1 MFALFFYILQLKIS
15 FFIKVIREPRKLAF
29 FVFILL
35 LVAGNALGVSIIINY
50 TYSYLDPVS
59 FGQLKSIF
67 EAGIFAGPILFTFF
81 PSYKQRNLFF
91 FAYDPLR
98 FIEKTAIKVAIN
110 FISTGNLLVLL
121 FLSFLS
127 MCSMH
132 FRVSNLMYY
141 TSIIFVSCIFCLIL
155 QNLIEKRIALFKKMI
170 YLLFTISILLFCK
183 KFVTPDF
190 SALISVIFLFTILNL
205 LEQTNIV
212 LLSSSQY
219 NSKRKTIFYILV
231 RIYFRTRTIRV
242 NLIIAFLM
250 KFGFLLF
257 FSRLVKGQ
265 YPELFNLYQL
275 MLLSST
281 PLFTYIHN
289 NLWGYLYTT
298 YQTIIYKNNLES
310 FFRMYCSAIS
320 IAILIDFFLS
330 AFISYYLALPIL
342 HFINIYI
349 ISLLLNIFIGFHAS
363 VIRLIQI
370 KKSLDFVNFSSNTSI
385 SFSLIVL
392 GTTIGVCLLSLSQ
405 YFIYYCYILLGLITV
420 LYYLKIYKNRGA
432 QLVSN
437 GY

>member
-1 MFALFFYILQLKIS
+1 M
-15 FFIKVIREPRKLAF
+15 IREPRKLVF
-29 FVFILL
+29 FVFVLL
-35 LVAGNALGVSIIINY
+35 LVAGNAVGVSIIINY
-50 TYSYLDPVS
+50 TYSYLDSVTIR
-59 FGQLKSIF
+59 QLKSLF

-81 PSYKQRNLFF
+81 PSYKQGDLFF
-91 FAYDPLR
+91 FPYDPLR
-98 FIEKTAIKVAIN
+98 LIEKTSIKVAIN

-127 MCSMH
+127 VFSMH
-132 FRVSNLMYY
+132 FRVSNLIYY

-155 QNLIEKRIALFKKMI
+155 QNLIEKRIALFNKMI
-170 YLLFTISILLFCK
+170 YLLFTISILLTCK
-183 KFVTPDF
+183 KFVTQDF
-190 SALISVIFLFTILNL
+190 RALISVILLFTILNL

-212 LLSSSQY
+212 SISASQY
-219 NSKRKTIFYILV
+219 NSKRKNIFYILV

-257 FSRLVKGQ
+257 FLRLGKGQ
-265 YPELFNLYQL
+265 YPEFINLYQL

-281 PLFTYIHN
+281 LLFTYIHN
-289 NLWGYLYTT
+289 NLWGYMYTT
-298 YQTIIYKNNLES
+298 YQTIIYRNNFET

-320 IAILIDFFLS
+320 IAILIDLFSS

-342 HFINIYI
+342 YFINIYI

-363 VIRLIQI
+363 VLRLFQI

-385 SFSLIVL
+385 TFSLIVL

-405 YFIYYCYILLGLITV
+405 YFIYYSCILLGCITL
-420 LYYLKIYKNRGA
+420 LYYLKIYKNRDA

-437 GY
+437 GF